1 MITSLK
7 IFRILS
13 ILFLSLILCSTVY
26 AQRILI
32 DEGFETGPY
41 TTDSIPI
48 GWAKFKVNGPGACT
62 TYPFADWRVR
72 DSGRV
77 FCNTNPSQWGYRS
90 QSHNSLKS
98 VNIPWTA
105 TTGSITDDW
114 LFTDSLNILTG
125 DSLIFWVQLG
135 THNAGGTYYLDSLQ
149 IWVTSVQAPTG
160 GTRTKLATVTSLPL
174 AQNGWQNFFYLL
186 SPFNGQKVY
195 IGFRYNMNVSL
206 DGIKVNVD
214 DVFVGNRSVSG
225 ITYIG
230 NTPVNYDLMQNYPN
244 PFNPI
249 TNIKFDIPKSNNVKI
264 IIYNALGKEVTTLVN
279 EKLNTGSYQVDW
291 NALDYPSGVYFYKLV
306 ANDYVNVKK
315 MVLVK

>member
-1 MITSLK
+1 MTTSLK

-13 ILFLSLILCSTVY
+13 LLFLSLFLCSTVY

-32 DEGFETGPY
+32 DEGFDTGPY
-41 TTDSIPI
+41 TIDSIPI
-48 GWAKFKVNGPGACT
+48 GWAKFKVNGPGQCT
-62 TYPFADWRVR
+62 TSPFADWRVR

-77 FCNTNPSQWGYRS
+77 FCNTNPTPWGFRS
-90 QSHNSLKS
+90 QSHSGTKS

-149 IWVTSVQAPTG
+149 IWVTTVQAPTG
-160 GTRTKLATVTSLPL
+160 GTRTKLGTVMSLPL
-174 AQNGWQNFFYLL
+174 VSNGWQNFFYLL

-195 IGFRYNMNVSL
+195 IGFRYNMNVL
-206 DGIKVNVD
+206 VDGIKVNVD
-214 DVFVGNRSVSG
+214 DVFVGNQSMSS

-230 NTPVNYDLMQNYPN
+230 NTPINYDLMQNYPN
-244 PFNPI
+244 PFNPVTSI
-249 TNIKFDIPKSNNVKI
+249 EFSILKDEFVKLI
-264 IIYNALGKEVTTLVN
+264 VYNSIGQKVFTLVN
-279 EKLNTGSYQVDW
+279 NNLKAGTHKVTFDASEL
-291 NALDYPSGVYFYKLV
+291 PSGIYIYKIIAGDFTKTL
-306 ANDYVNVKK
+306 K
-315 MVLVK
+315 MSLVK